1 MAVNGEKIPIVLQLD
16 EKTLID
22 GAVVKPVTF
31 SGFTEYLAE
40 ASALT
45 APRTIDAKLRR
56 VRLAKQVTY
65 YANGTVAPISMTDV
79 LKLSI
84 PSARKLSARLDDSQ
98 GVAGKLVRDGDGID
112 KSIVYELGTP
122 IQVQGKA
129 PIKELEFQAKLYGDI
144 EDVMSAPTPMQQ
156 TQLLISMIAK
166 PLGTSLMLL
175 PSWAVDQITVA
186 DGVTIMT
193 EVLPRFLGSPTEL

>member
-1 MAVNGEKIPIVLQLD
+1 MKCCRRARWSPHRRWSSRPSPRHQQRRKAMAVNGEKIPIVLQLD

-40 ASALT
+40 ASALM

-98 GVAGKLVRDGDGID
+98 GVAGKLVRD
-112 KSIVYELGTP
+112 
-122 IQVQGKA
+122 
-129 PIKELEFQAKLYGDI
+129 
-144 EDVMSAPTPMQQ
+144 
-156 TQLLISMIAK
+156 
-166 PLGTSLMLL
+166 
-175 PSWAVDQITVA
+175 
-186 DGVTIMT
+186 
-193 EVLPRFLGSPTEL
+193 